1 LKNPSWSEIK
11 NFVHFLDKHMKL
23 CESSPFLKLGYPG
36 FRQFVVK
43 FMVTMSKDFAT
54 SSLRCELDRDSEKQL
69 LIFDPLKRYEI
80 ETRRKWEESAHP
92 YLLFNEDGDSLTFV
106 GFRVSVETGDLLHP
120 ESSAVLIHRAVTPRL
135 YEFLKESG
143 VDLDEQ
149 WKHWTK
155 DTMIKKLAT
164 VMGIRVDPDDIYDPD
179 PTYVLTV
186 DNLFKMLAI
195 QMRFRCN
202 IPVIL
207 MGETGCGKTR
217 LIKYMCELAK
227 QNQELKNFFMLK
239 VHGGTTDNDILK
251 VIQKAEEEVPKNMVH
266 GVYTV
271 VFFDEANTTES
282 LGLIK
287 EVMCDQRTYGKEI
300 PDSIKLVAACN
311 PYRR

>member
-1 LKNPSWSEIK
+1 
-11 NFVHFLDKHMKL
+11 
-23 CESSPFLKLGYPG
+23 
-36 FRQFVVK
+36 
-43 FMVTMSKDFAT
+43 
-54 SSLRCELDRDSEKQL
+54 
-69 LIFDPLKRYEI
+69 
-80 ETRRKWEESAHP
+80 
-92 YLLFNEDGDSLTFV
+92 
-106 GFRVSVETGDLLHP
+106 
-120 ESSAVLIHRAVTPRL
+120 
-135 YEFLKESG
+135 
-143 VDLDEQ
+143 
-149 WKHWTK
+149 
-155 DTMIKKLAT
+155 
-164 VMGIRVDPDDIYDPD
+164 
-179 PTYVLTV
+179 
-186 DNLFKMLAI
+186 
-195 QMRFRCN
+195 
-202 IPVIL
+202 

-227 QNQELKNFFMLK
+227 QNQELKNFFMLKVYTYLPPKNSGIQNVTRAVLSIK